1 MTTMLSD
8 SKFLIEDYRTDDLF
22 AFDVHV
28 DSLKKKIEAVPN
40 KSLLGVVGN
49 YGMGKSTLLE
59 KVHDQLEGDDV
70 MWVHFDA
77 WKYPERTNLWEGFVL
92 DFVRQVAP
100 KDFNK
105 TLKIFDGTSGDVK
118 KKLTKAAGAALNI
131 PIKGAGP
138 VVGKLADFFTTSP
151 AKRVFQIQSI
161 FADVLQ
167 KKDVKDKQIYIVIE
181 DADRS
186 GDAGIYFVE
195 TLSHFLR
202 TSSFDNA
209 IKVFV
214 PIAEHSFAEDQES
227 YVKALDY
234 VEFFDLDSRDFTQF
248 VEKIF
253 SANLISNETSKNHIV
268 EWLQRL
274 VAKYKLSFRDV
285 KFIIR
290 NSESK
295 YQALQAKGYNPD
307 PRIVLI
313 VESQRYIKDTG
324 RNDGVMRYVTM
335 RHNRSIQRGT
345 DEHLII
351 LAIGQN
357 QLVESMAETITGLQ
371 RGGDNIF
378 RNAIAFVDNSARFG
392 ANSHPIQN
400 GSSYQLPLYYFE

>member
-1 MTTMLSD
+1 MTTMLND
-8 SKFLIEDYRTDDLF
+8 PKFLIEDYRTDDLF

-59 KVHDQLEGDDV
+59 KLHDQLEGNDV
-70 MWVHFDA
+70 IWVHFDA

-92 DFVRQVAP
+92 DFVRQVTP

-186 GDAGIYFVE
+186 GDAGIYFIE

-253 SANLISNETSKNHIV
+253 SANLISSETSKNHIV

-324 RNDGVMRYVTM
+324 RNDGAMRYATM

-357 QLVESMAETITGLQ
+357 QLVGNMAEVVNGIQ
-371 RGGDNIF
+371 RGEDSIF
-378 RNAIAFVDNSARFG
+378 RNAIAFVDDDPRFG
-392 ANSHPIQN
+392 VNRHPVQN
-400 GSSYQLPLYYFE
+400 GSTYQLPLYYFE